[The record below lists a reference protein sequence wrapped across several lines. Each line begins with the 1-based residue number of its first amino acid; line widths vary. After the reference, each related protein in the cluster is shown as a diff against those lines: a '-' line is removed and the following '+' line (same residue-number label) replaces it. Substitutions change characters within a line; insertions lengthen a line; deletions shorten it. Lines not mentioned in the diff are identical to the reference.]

1 METDKQILIH
11 CIEAMQYRFAKATN
25 VSKED
30 FGDFKLSTDPK
41 AEEKHRSHI
50 LIYL

>member
-30 FGDFKLSTDPK
+30 FGDFKLSNDPESRGK
-41 AEEKHRSHI
+41 S
-50 LIYL
+50 